1 MTIII
6 YYYRQ
11 ESLRRNGI
19 VIIVNKKEKKD
30 QSKISTYTKKI
41 SQKLPHTSIYIPLT
55 GPLIYDHT
63 YLQM

>member
-19 VIIVNKKEKKD
+19 VIIVNKKEKD

>member
-6 YYYRQ
+6 YYCRQ
-11 ESLRRNGI
+11 ESLRRNGV
-19 VIIVNKKEKKD
+19 VIIVNKEKKD
-30 QSKISTYTKKI
+30 QSKISTYIKKI

-55 GPLIYDHT
+55 RPLIYDHT